1 MGFWLVFLSLQL
13 YEIYRKDK
21 VSEFWQGIRA
31 PDQSTSASVADDDD
45 ASVTEMDRR
54 YDSLI
59 DEKDEDGGWIVT
71 LIVYCNKKRI
81 DSSDC
86 DQETFGR

>member
-1 MGFWLVFLSLQL
+1 MFLSLQL

-31 PDQSTSASVADDDD
+31 PDQSISASAAEDD
-45 ASVTEMDRR
+45 ASVIEMDRR

-59 DEKDEDGGWIVT
+59 DEKDEDGGW
-71 LIVYCNKKRI
+71 
-81 DSSDC
+81 
-86 DQETFGR
+86 Q